1 MCNVCCYTCAVD
13 KFFQVYMAM
22 TASALYVLLICT
34 HLLCT
39 LTDHQTLD
47 SVVIARLFVAFLD
60 GDRVHP
66 TFLQN

>member
-1 MCNVCCYTCAVD
+1 
-13 KFFQVYMAM
+13 M